1 MDEQSEIL
9 KISILAGIHPQL
21 HKRWLREIVM
31 PVLIIYMIYLIS
43 ICEILT
49 VSDII
54 ICDIIIFEFDNK
66 QMDYLYLRY
75 GM

>member
-1 MDEQSEIL
+1 
-9 KISILAGIHPQL
+9 
-21 HKRWLREIVM
+21 M
-31 PVLIIYMIYLIS
+31 PVMIIYMIYLIS